1 MSLPRS
7 QIRIFALLLTLAVIG
22 GCQRETGEKLVE
34 LSGRI
39 FVFNYR
45 VATATYLVT
54 LRKTAPIPEGSIAE
68 ARFENPRGGETL
80 MTREKIFAIDDRIT
94 LESPH
99 LHCVVKNRPY
109 AVTIRIVDRSGNLLQ
124 EIGTSIT
131 SDLDQTVLPSKPWVI
146 GPGYEPNP
154 EVFKADGTADLRNAD
169 DCPK

>member
-1 MSLPRS
+1 ML
-7 QIRIFALLLTLAVIG
+7 ALAVIG
-22 GCQRETGEKLVE
+22 GCQREESDKLVE

-54 LRKTAPIPEGSIAE
+54 LRKTAPLPEGSIAE
-68 ARFENPRGGETL
+68 AVFENPRGGETL
-80 MTREKIFAIDDRIT
+80 ITREKIFAVDDRIT

-99 LHCVVKNRPY
+99 LQCVMKNRSY
-109 AVTIRIVDRSGNLLQ
+109 AVTIRIFDQSGKLLQ
-124 EIGTSIT
+124 QIDTSIT
-131 SDLDQTVLPSKPWVI
+131 SDLDQTVLPSKPLVI
-146 GPGYEPNP
+146 GPGYAPHP